1 MDFSILLLI
10 ALSLSMDAFAV
21 SVGMSLSQKNI
32 TKIHALK
39 AGGCFGLF
47 QALMPILGYLLG
59 RGVSVYIARFDHWV
73 AFAVLVAIG
82 IKMIIDSSRGPDGSK
97 NADVFGI
104 KALLVMGVATS
115 IDALAVGIGFALLNV
130 NIVLSA
136 LTIGVV
142 TFILSAMGVLA
153 GRKFGPL
160 FEKRASI
167 IGGIVLIGIGLK
179 ILLEH
184 LLG

>member
-1 MDFSILLLI
+1 MDFSTLLLI

-21 SVGMSLSQKNI
+21 SIGMSLSRKNI

-47 QALMPILGYLLG
+47 QALMPIVGYILG
-59 RGVSVYIARFDHWV
+59 RSVSVYIERVTHWV
-73 AFAVLVAIG
+73 AFAVLAVIG
-82 IKMIIDSSRGPDGSK
+82 LKMIIDSSRGPQETKRGDM
-97 NADVFGI
+97 FRI
-104 KALLVMGVATS
+104 RTLLIMGVATS
-115 IDALAVGIGFALLNV
+115 IDAFAVGIGFALLNV
-130 NIVLSA
+130 DIALSA

-142 TFILSAMGVLA
+142 TFILSATGVLA
-153 GRKFGPL
+153 GRKLGPL

-167 IGGIVLIGIGLK
+167 IGGIVLIGIGVK